1 MLITGLTPFTLIARH
16 GTVLDSGPPLCTTVI
31 IRREGCNT
39 FYFCFSKIQN
49 YHFGGV
55 FLVVCAH
62 QQAGDPIGSLSP
74 TQCCQSAL

>member
-16 GTVLDSGPPLCTTVI
+16 ATVLDGGPPLCTTVI
-31 IRREGCNT
+31 IRLQH
-39 FYFCFSKIQN
+39 FLFLFSKIQK